1 MNKKEKKIILR
12 LIMIL
17 ILIDQVI
24 KIIMINANSEI
35 RLLLSKDQSNM
46 SHIVISIIV
55 IIVMIRYILNNNSF
69 IKMNSRI
76 IISFAIAGAISN
88 VIDRIWIGNVINYI
102 NISKFMPINL
112 SYIYIVITWIGMAII
127 LTKYSI
133 KEMKRKERN
142 KLKNGNKGRTK

>member
-55 IIVMIRYILNNNSF
+55 IIVMIRYILNNNTY